1 MPNHCF
7 NDITIKGPASTIKA
21 LWETAHNNGKTEN
34 IGLLQAMVP
43 MPKALIDTVSPSPSD
58 GSQPLVEGYTNW
70 YDWRIE
76 NWGTKW
82 DIYDHDLRCLTLTEV
97 SFITGPFCTAWGPPI
112 EAYSIY
118 LSKHNDVDIYSTYE
132 EEGME
137 FAGIYDNG
145 NDRSLN
151 NITELCDQVINKT
164 VPLEKQSPLF
174 QELDRLYDFVENRT
188 DDMQNEEFHKQ
199 HKESARVAQSSAE
212 MFVADLLAGKVLK

>member
-7 NDITIKGPASTIKA
+7 NDITIKGPASTIRA

-34 IGLLQAMVP
+34 ICLLQAMVP

-58 GSQPLVEGYTNW
+58 GSQPLVDGFPNW
-70 YDWRIE
+70 FEWRIE

-82 DIYDHDLRCLTLTEV
+82 DIYDHELMLCDETDHAT
-97 SFITGPFCTAWGPPI
+97 ITGHFCTAWGPPI
-112 EAYSIY
+112 EAYNHY
-118 LSKHNDVDIYSTYE
+118 LSKHNDVHIYSTYE
-132 EEGME
+132 EEGMD

-164 VPLEKQSPLF
+164 VPMEKQSPLF
-174 QELDRLYDFVENRT
+174 QELDRIYDFVENRT

-199 HKESARVAQSSAE
+199 HKESPRLAQSSPE
-212 MFVADLLAGKVLK
+212 MFVADVLAGKVLK